1 MLEYVKF
8 NRAKPKKTKPNKVK
22 FSYAE
27 LDYELDKSNKELLK
41 KNEELLRRNP

>member
-27 LDYELDKSNKELLK
+27 LDKLNKELLK